1 MLCRINRHGL
11 GQGDAALK
19 QIETGVDAAMSPTI
33 ESLIEYHAID
43 QLKTDSRFQSLVA
56 SQQGIQWLIA
66 QMANTSP

>member
-1 MLCRINRHGL
+1 MQCHINRHGL
-11 GQGDAALK
+11 GQGDAALE

-33 ESLIEYHAID
+33 ESLIEYHDID